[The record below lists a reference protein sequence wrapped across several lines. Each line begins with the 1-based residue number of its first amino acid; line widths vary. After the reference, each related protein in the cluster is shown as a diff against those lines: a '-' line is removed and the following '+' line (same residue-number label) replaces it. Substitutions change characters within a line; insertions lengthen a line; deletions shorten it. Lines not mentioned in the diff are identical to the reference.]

1 MQCRLISELLQSLM
15 KPSTYPV
22 LNNRPIDQWK
32 VTELKEELKRR
43 KLITRGLKEELVRR
57 LDEAMRSE
65 NEVAEEKVNNGISDS
80 HPATEHIVVES
91 KPVVD
96 EITGPGSEST
106 ITTDSQLANASIDH
120 SNTEDGTLGETP
132 TVDGNDG
139 MPPLVEDPIQN
150 EEALAGVQA
159 EGNEVSV
166 TTIPAEVVN
175 GLSGNLSYEGSPGSP
190 LFHFSGLEKEDKN
203 SGAEQVLDDEK
214 PSVKDEKLDLP
225 DTAVQVSEVTTSLE
239 FQVNHDSITSDPIS
253 VNEINDPKDDI
264 ADDDVKLEL
273 EAKPEMVQPL
283 SDDVAPSGGELLS
296 VEFEKQRE
304 DKVPVEQACSNT
316 ADIEMSERYTLAE
329 LGSPEK
335 LNLDRRSGDD
345 SMEEDASESKQLDS
359 TYESVGEKSVETE
372 MSVVKEESS
381 VDAIHENLSVAKNN
395 SVQGEKKDG
404 FVAGT
409 EKRKLPVDVI
419 EPSKRQRRW
428 NTAKNVKAVETDSV
442 TALSLN
448 ITQDIS
454 QHSSTKSLSL
464 SSSNSGQDTPKERI
478 VPPPARSPTNS
489 LRIDRFLRPFTLK
502 AVQDLLAKTGTVT
515 SFWMDQIKTHCYV
528 TYSSEEEAVKTRDA
542 LYNLQ
547 WPPNGGRLLVAEF
560 VEPDVVKPQFEPPV
574 PQPRPPT
581 KPIVTGPAAPVLPA
595 KPSLAPPHIPAIKPL
610 QPPAKPLLPLPPP
623 PTLPNPP
630 PARGL
635 VSPRADAVPEKID
648 SPIVTLD
655 DLFRKTKATPR
666 IYYLPL
672 TDEQVRSLPGVVV
685 CKALL
690 FREAFSGISPRVVRT
705 QDKPFFFFCR

>member
-1 MQCRLISELLQSLM
+1 M

-43 KLITRGLKEELVRR
+43 KLTTRGLKEELVRR
-57 LDEAMRSE
+57 LDEAIRSE
-65 NEVAEEKVNNGISDS
+65 NEVVQEKVNNGVDDS
-80 HPATEHIVVES
+80 HPTTEHIVVELE
-91 KPVVD
+91 PVVD

-106 ITTDSQLANASIDH
+106 TTTDSQLANASIDH
-120 SNTEDGTLGETP
+120 LNTEDGTLGETP
-132 TVDGNDG
+132 TVNGNDG

-150 EEALAGVQA
+150 EEALADVQA
-159 EGNEVSV
+159 EGNDVSV

-175 GLSGNLSYEGSPGSP
+175 GLSDTLSYEASSGSS

-214 PSVKDEKLDLP
+214 SPVKDKKLDLP
-225 DTAVQVSEVTTSLE
+225 DTAVQVSEVTSSLE
-239 FQVNHDSITSDPIS
+239 FQVNHDSITSGPIS
-253 VNEINDPKDDI
+253 VNEINDLKDDI
-264 ADDDVKLEL
+264 TADVKLEL

-283 SDDVAPSGGELLS
+283 SDDVAPSGGESLC

-316 ADIEMSERYTLAE
+316 ADIEMSERYTFTE

-335 LNLDRRSGDD
+335 LNLDRSSGDD

-359 TYESVGEKSVETE
+359 TYECVGEKSVETE

-381 VDAIHENLSVAKNN
+381 VDATLENLSVAKNN

-409 EKRKLPVDVI
+409 EKRKLPDNAVYVI

-454 QHSSTKSLSL
+454 QHSSPKSLTL
-464 SSSNSGQDTPKERI
+464 SSSNSGHDTPKERI
-478 VPPPARSPTNS
+478 VPPPTRSPSNS
-489 LRIDRFLRPFTLK
+489 LRIDCFLRPFTLK

-528 TYSSEEEAVKTRDA
+528 AYSSEEEAIKTRDA

-560 VEPDVVKPQFEPPV
+560 VEPDEVKLRLEPPV
-574 PQPRPPT
+574 PQPPT
-581 KPIVTGPAAPVLPA
+581 KPIVTDPAAPVLPA
-595 KPSLAPPHIPAIKPL
+595 KPSLAPPHIPAIKPM
-610 QPPAKPLLPLPPP
+610 QPPAKPVLPLPPP
-623 PTLPNPP
+623 QTVPNPP

-635 VSPRADAVPEKID
+635 VSPRSDAVPEKID

-672 TDEQVRSLPGVVV
+672 TDEQVSSKIRNWS
-685 CKALL
+685 
-690 FREAFSGISPRVVRT
+690 
-705 QDKPFFFFCR
+705 

>member
-1 MQCRLISELLQSLM
+1 M

-43 KLITRGLKEELVRR
+43 KLTTRGLKEELVRR
-57 LDEAMRSE
+57 LDEAIRSE
-65 NEVAEEKVNNGISDS
+65 NEVAEEKVNNGVYDS
-80 HPATEHIVVES
+80 HPTTEHIVVES
-91 KPVVD
+91 EPVVD

-106 ITTDSQLANASIDH
+106 TTTDSQLANASIDH
-120 SNTEDGTLGETP
+120 SNTEDETLGETP

-150 EEALAGVQA
+150 EEALADVQA

-166 TTIPAEVVN
+166 TNIPAEVVN
-175 GLSGNLSYEGSPGSP
+175 GLSDN
-190 LFHFSGLEKEDKN
+190 FSGLEEDKN

-214 PSVKDEKLDLP
+214 PSVEDEKLDLP
-225 DTAVQVSEVTTSLE
+225 ETAVQVSEVTTSLE

-253 VNEINDPKDDI
+253 VNEINDLKDDI
-264 ADDDVKLEL
+264 AADDVKLEL
-273 EAKPEMVQPL
+273 EAKPEMVQAL
-283 SDDVAPSGGELLS
+283 SDDVAPSGGESLS
-296 VEFEKQRE
+296 VKFEKQHE

-335 LNLDRRSGDD
+335 LNLDRSSGDD

-381 VDAIHENLSVAKNN
+381 VDATHENLSVAKNN

-409 EKRKLPVDVI
+409 EKRKLPDNAVDVI
-419 EPSKRQRRW
+419 EPPKRQRRW
-428 NTAKNVKAVETDSV
+428 NTTKNVKAVETVSV

-454 QHSSTKSLSL
+454 QHSSPKTLSL
-464 SSSNSGQDTPKERI
+464 SSSNSGHDTPKERI
-478 VPPPARSPTNS
+478 VLPPARSPTNS
-489 LRIDRFLRPFTLK
+489 LRIDHFLRPFTLK

-560 VEPDVVKPQFEPPV
+560 VEPDVVKLRLEPPV
-574 PQPRPPT
+574 PQPQPPT
-581 KPIVTGPAAPVLPA
+581 KPIVTSPAAPVLPA
-595 KPSLAPPHIPAIKPL
+595 KASLAPPRIPVIKPL
-610 QPPAKPLLPLPPP
+610 QPPTKPVLPLPPP

-635 VSPRADAVPEKID
+635 VSPRPDTVPEKID

-672 TDEQVRSLPGVVV
+672 TDEQVSSKIRNGV
-685 CKALL
+685 
-690 FREAFSGISPRVVRT
+690 
-705 QDKPFFFFCR
+705 